1 MISADKFLEKETIV
15 SKEDLAIF
23 AVVRNGPPPPTANTV
38 IKAAD
43 LSFFSWS
50 LFILCGR
57 EVGER
62 AKSSVRKIVVYFT
75 YFLS

>member
-1 MISADKFLEKETIV
+1 VISADKSLEKKTIA

-23 AVVRNGPPPPTANTV
+23 AVGMAPD
-38 IKAAD
+38 I
-43 LSFFSWS
+43 SFFSWS
-50 LFILCGR
+50 LFFLCGR

-62 AKSSVRKIVVYFT
+62 AKSSVRKSVVYFT